1 MNNRN
6 DKKGGSSL
14 TTYKTTQIA
23 KIIGVHPNTIRFY
36 EEMQLLPVIP
46 RTKSGYR
53 IFDDRHLEQLRLLR
67 TAFRAEIISDRLRKE
82 VYDIVKTAAVGDAS
96 GAYQSTQRYLEHLR
110 EERKRAEEAIRITLD
125 IIENNEKTDETV
137 VFSGRVEA
145 AEILGI
151 TIDVLRDWE
160 RNGLILVPR
169 SSNGHRKYG
178 VKEMNRLKIIRTL
191 RNAHYSMMSILRMLN
206 RLDQGDRNIRE
217 VLDTPGEEEDIVCAA
232 DRYITALGLAEND
245 ALKMTEML
253 EIMMKRTEDL

>member
-1 MNNRN
+1 MPAYR
-6 DKKGGSSL
+6 
-14 TTYKTTQIA
+14 TTQIA
-23 KIIGVHPNTIRFY
+23 KLIGVHPNTIRFY

-46 RTKSGYR
+46 RAKNGYR

-67 TAFRAEIISDRLRKE
+67 TAFHAEIISDRLRKE
-82 VYDIVKTAAVGDAS
+82 VYDIVKTAAAGDTS
-96 GAYQSTQRYLEHLR
+96 GAYKSTQKYLEHLR

-137 VFSGRVEA
+137 VFCGRVEA

-160 RNGLILVPR
+160 RNGLLMVPR
-169 SSNGHRKYG
+169 SSSGYRKYG
-178 VKEMNRLKIIRTL
+178 IKEMNRLKIIRTL
-191 RNAHYSMMSILRMLN
+191 RNSHYSMMSILRMLN

-245 ALKMTEML
+245 AMEMTEML
-253 EIMMKRTEDL
+253 EIMKKRKEDL